1 MAVEISS
8 ADGQAIRNLVPLSTI
23 PGPHFDALC
32 ADISV
37 ETAERG
43 SVLFKKGDLKGDLFY
58 LLKGQISLQAQGL
71 EVEVID
77 AESESARFAL
87 AHQIPRKI
95 DAVARSAIRF
105 LRLPT
110 ETLNYL
116 SSLTYYEEESSY
128 MVIVEPEENSD
139 DWMTTLLRSP
149 IFQRLPPANL
159 QKILISLEE
168 VVFEKGEVVFH
179 QDDPG
184 DYYYLIKSGQCLLT
198 RKPSENAK
206 EIKLALLRTSDT
218 FGEDSLLSDK
228 PRNVTIT
235 AINKLSLLRLSRQN
249 FISLIKEPSLKYID
263 FEQMR
268 KELANGAILLDV
280 RSTEDYNQF
289 HLGDSISAPFFTLR
303 MQLKTLNRAR
313 TVVVVCATGKTSEA
327 AAFLL
332 LRNKFKA
339 LILEGGMLNISPE
352 HNQSA
357 ASFTIDDGFETTFGG
372 SETTDDLS
380 KKQDILNGA
389 GNTLIADESAID
401 QIRQLKAQNA
411 ALLDNNNDLLE
422 KCKQLE
428 AAKEE
433 AIKQYRMLFKQTEKL
448 KEVLERMKQQ

>member
-1 MAVEISS
+1 MAVDISS
-8 ADGQAIRNLVPLSTI
+8 ADAQAIRKLVPLSTL
-23 PGPHFDALC
+23 PGPHFEVLC
-32 ADISV
+32 AEVTI
-37 ETAERG
+37 ERAERDAI
-43 SVLFKKGDLKGDLFY
+43 LFKKGDTEADLFY
-58 LLKGQISLQAQGL
+58 LLSGQVSLQAQGL
-71 EVEVID
+71 EVEIID

-87 AHQIPRKI
+87 AHQLPRKI
-95 DAVARSAIRF
+95 DAVACHSIRF

-116 SSLTYYEEESSY
+116 SSLSYEEESSY
-128 MVIVEPEENSD
+128 MVIVEPEDNSD

-159 QKILISLEE
+159 QKIIMSLEE
-168 VVFEKGEVVFH
+168 VIFEKDEAVFH
-179 QDDPG
+179 QGDPG

-235 AINKLSLLRLSRQN
+235 AISKLSLLRLSKQN
-249 FISLIKEPSLKYID
+249 FITLIKEPALKYID

-268 KELANGAILLDV
+268 QEQANGAILLDV

-289 HLGDSISAPFFTLR
+289 HLDDSISAPFFTLR

-313 TVVVVCATGKTSEA
+313 SVVVVCANGKTSEA

-339 LILEGGMLNISPE
+339 LILEGGMQEVSPKLKKTT
-352 HNQSA
+352 A
-357 ASFTIDDGFETTFGG
+357 LFAIDDGFETTFRNAEN
-372 SETTDDLS
+372 SETTLDKED
-380 KKQDILNGA
+380 
-389 GNTLIADESAID
+389 TLTASHQTNSADEALLD
-401 QIRQLKAQNA
+401 QIERLKAQNE
-411 ALLDNNNDLLE
+411 ALLDSNQELTE
-422 KCKQLE
+422 RCKQLE
-428 AAKEE
+428 AAKED

-448 KEVLERMKQQ
+448 KEILDKLKKQ